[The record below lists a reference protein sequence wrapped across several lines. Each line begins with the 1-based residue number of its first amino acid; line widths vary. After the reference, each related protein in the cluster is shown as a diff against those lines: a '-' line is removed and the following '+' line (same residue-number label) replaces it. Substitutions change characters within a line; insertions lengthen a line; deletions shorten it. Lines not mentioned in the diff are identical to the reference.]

1 MYSERDRSFSSASR
15 RRASSSGSA
24 TYTRIASVFFS
35 GTEATQAP
43 VDVSTPSQ
51 KSAGGKARGDLADEG
66 EASIPEASRG
76 SLLATSEHLP
86 QDGGDD
92 AIYPV
97 GHFAR
102 LFLRELG
109 DNRMQAPLGDSLFG
123 DAGFSGHVAEP
134 PQNDAALSY
143 ANWACYRTNTG
154 RKCAVG

>member
-1 MYSERDRSFSSASR
+1 M
-15 RRASSSGSA
+15 
-24 TYTRIASVFFS
+24 
-35 GTEATQAP
+35 
-43 VDVSTPSQ
+43 
-51 KSAGGKARGDLADEG
+51 EG
-66 EASIPEASRG
+66 EATIPEASRG

-123 DAGFSGHVAEP
+123 DAGLACSHLATP
-134 PQNDAALSY
+134 RRSALIDADGADKSP
-143 ANWACYRTNTG
+143 
-154 RKCAVG
+154 